1 MSAVEAILM
10 MAFILPSLLAISWV
24 REELRLVEPKTRFG
38 FGIAAFFASAA
49 TFSVMLKLLPEP
61 AAIEGDLLLMTLLM
75 GGASI
80 FAGGFILSIVLISS
94 AVWQAFK
101 RWKAYRSNGS

>member
-1 MSAVEAILM
+1 MSAVEAILAIAFVLPM
-10 MAFILPSLLAISWV
+10 MLAISWV
-24 REELRLVEPKTRFG
+24 REELRLAEPKTRFG
-38 FGIAAFFASAA
+38 FGIAALFGSVA
-49 TFSVMLKLLPEP
+49 TFSVILKLLPEP

-80 FAGGFILSIVLISS
+80 FAGGFILSMALIGS

-101 RWKAYRSNGS
+101 RWKFYRSNGR

>member
-1 MSAVEAILM
+1 M
-10 MAFILPSLLAISWV
+10 MAFVLPLLLAISWV
-24 REELRLVEPKTRFG
+24 REELRMVGPKTRFG
-38 FGIAAFFASAA
+38 FGIAAFFGSAA
-49 TFSVMLKLLPEP
+49 AFFVILKLLPEP

-75 GGASI
+75 GGTSI

-101 RWKAYRSNGS
+101 RWKFYQSNVS

>member
-1 MSAVEAILM
+1 
-10 MAFILPSLLAISWV
+10 
-24 REELRLVEPKTRFG
+24 
-38 FGIAAFFASAA
+38 
-49 TFSVMLKLLPEP
+49 
-61 AAIEGDLLLMTLLM
+61 MTLLM

-101 RWKAYRSNGS
+101 RWKFYRSNGS

>member
-1 MSAVEAILM
+1 MSATEAILM
-10 MAFILPSLLAISWV
+10 MAFILPSLLAVSWV
-24 REELRLVEPKTRFG
+24 REELRLVEPTTRFG
-38 FGIAAFFASAA
+38 FGFAAFFGSAA
-49 TFSVMLKLLPEP
+49 TFFAMLKLLPEP

-101 RWKAYRSNGS
+101 RWKFYRSNGS